1 MFGKSHK
8 EIKEKIVKKTKCE
21 KNDNVFIIYLVLQKE
36 KEYCIGKFWL
46 GYIVCKWFTA
56 YSFFVVSEDKS
67 YRSKQRKEDKLI
79 KILREIDFLFIVKN
93 IKK

>member
-8 EIKEKIVKKTKCE
+8 EIKEKIVKKQ
-21 KNDNVFIIYLVLQKE
+21 NVRKMIMYLLYILFCKGILYWQVLIGIYSLQ
-36 KEYCIGKFWL
+36 
-46 GYIVCKWFTA
+46 VV
-56 YSFFVVSEDKS
+56 YSLFFFVVSKDKL